1 MNRRCIHSY
10 RFPLLTRLPIK
21 KMEKAHKNCARCQT
35 QTLSSAFSPL
45 QAKADIG
52 QIIDELMCETESALA
67 ATIQFTVFTP
77 TLGELDFSIVR
88 GARSINILLR
98 RASQMTANLMRTQQ
112 HQIVVSLS
120 QQLGKPVNFDIAVH
134 FM

>member
-1 MNRRCIHSY
+1 M
-10 RFPLLTRLPIK
+10 
-21 KMEKAHKNCARCQT
+21 
-35 QTLSSAFSPL
+35 
-45 QAKADIG
+45 AD
-52 QIIDELMCETESALA
+52 
-67 ATIQFTVFTP
+67 TIQFTVFTP

-98 RASQMTANLMRTQQ
+98 RASQMTANLMRTQH

-120 QQLGKPVNFDIAVH
+120 QQLGKPVNLDIAVH